1 MNVLGIDIGTTGC
14 KAILVDADGTVLS
27 RGYAGYGYT
36 SYGDGRVEQDPEDW
50 YTALVSATLQA
61 VKGYDAVNITALAL
75 STQGG
80 SSCLLSHQESAMT
93 PAITWMDSRAANE
106 AGELDILLG
115 RDYVYK
121 TTGWSA
127 DAGLD
132 MAKTRWLN
140 KNEPEL
146 LAQAKYFIST
156 IEYIQLRLTGVMS
169 IDPTNAA
176 MRQMMNI
183 HTLKW
188 DAAILDSIS
197 LDQDKLPL
205 IMPVGTFL
213 GPLTSRAAADLGL
226 RPDTSVYQG
235 AHDQYCGSLGAT
247 AFHPGDLMIST
258 GTAWAILATVDH
270 AVSTTTYISPGPHV
284 LQGVYGAMATIPTGG
299 AALDWLKSNSG
310 DLSYADID
318 AHAFNSRERT
328 ANLLFYPYLNGAG
341 YPIWQNKCKSSFIG
355 MELHHTAA
363 DLAVS
368 CMEGIAFQVRYMIE
382 DFEKNN
388 IPILRLKVI
397 GGAANSAAWLAIL
410 EAVIRKPLS
419 VVDVKDAPCI
429 GAAAIAG
436 VGCGMFADYDQALS
450 LMAHLTEYPK
460 AETAVYEYY
469 EKKYL
474 KFVRGMHALL
484 SLEE

>member
-1 MNVLGIDIGTTGC
+1 MSVLGIDVGTTGC
-14 KAILVDADGTVLS
+14 KAILIDAAGTALG

-36 SYGDGRVEQDPEDW
+36 SFGDGRVEQDPEDW
-50 YTALVSATLQA
+50 YTALVSATQQA
-61 VKGYDAVNITALAL
+61 VKGFDAADITALAL

-93 PAITWMDSRAANE
+93 PAITWMDSRAENE
-106 AGELDILLG
+106 AAELDILLG
-115 RDYVYK
+115 RDYVYR

-132 MAKTRWLN
+132 MAKTLWLN
-140 KNEPEL
+140 KNEPAL
-146 LAQAKYFIST
+146 LAQSKYFIST
-156 IEYIQLRLTGVMS
+156 LEYIQLRLTGVIS

-188 DAAILDSIS
+188 DPKILDSIS
-197 LDQDKLPL
+197 MDQDKLPT
-205 IMPVGTFL
+205 IMPVGTLL
-213 GPLTSRAAADLGL
+213 GPLTAGAAAELGL
-226 RPDTSVYQG
+226 RPDLAVFQG

-247 AFHPGDLMIST
+247 AFHAGDLMIST

-270 AVSTTTYISPGPHV
+270 IVSTSTYISPGPHV
-284 LQGVYGAMATIPTGG
+284 LPGVYGAMATIPTGG

-310 DLSYADID
+310 GLSYKEID
-318 AHAFNSRERT
+318 AHAFSARERT
-328 ANLLFYPYLNGAG
+328 ANLFFYPYLNGAG

-368 CMEGIAFQVRYMIE
+368 CMEGIAFQVRCMIE

-397 GGAANSAAWLAIL
+397 GGAANSAVWMSIL
-410 EAVIRKPLS
+410 EAVIRKPLY

-436 VGCGMFADYDQALS
+436 VGCGMFADYDQALG
-450 LMAHLTEYPK
+450 LMAHLTESPK
-460 AETAVYEYY
+460 ADAADYEYY

-474 KFVRGMHALL
+474 KFIRGMHALL